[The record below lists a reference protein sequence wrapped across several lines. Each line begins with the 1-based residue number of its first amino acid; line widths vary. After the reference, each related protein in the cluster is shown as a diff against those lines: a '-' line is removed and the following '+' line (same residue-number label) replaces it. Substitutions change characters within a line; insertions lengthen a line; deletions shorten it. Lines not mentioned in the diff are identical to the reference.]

1 MTRRKMNDGYY
12 MPRLYDFLSC
22 LRDNNYREWFKANK
36 AEYDDLRAA
45 WIEDIDRM
53 IVLMGRWEPAIAMAN
68 SGKTASYRI
77 YRDTRFS
84 QDKTPFKTYFSASV
98 STRGRAPHYGGYYIE
113 AGPGSFGGNAD
124 TGLFGGMWCP
134 EPAVLKKIRKAI
146 VDNIEEFE
154 GIISA
159 PALQREFPGWCGS
172 SLKTVPKGYDR
183 NHPHICFVSRISVN
197 SIRAEPIFS
206 LTLRGLRRAPSCS
219 VYLSHLSTSS
229 IIRPRR
235 RFERAYPRVF

>member
-12 MPRLYDFLSC
+12 MPRLYDFLSR

-113 AGPGSFGGNAD
+113 AVPGRLAEMPIPGCSEACGVRNLPFS
-124 TGLFGGMWCP
+124 
-134 EPAVLKKIRKAI
+134 RK
-146 VDNIEEFE
+146 
-154 GIISA
+154 SA
-159 PALQREFPGWCGS
+159 RLS
-172 SLKTVPKGYDR
+172 ST
-183 NHPHICFVSRISVN
+183 I
-197 SIRAEPIFS
+197 
-206 LTLRGLRRAPSCS
+206 
-219 VYLSHLSTSS
+219 
-229 IIRPRR
+229 
-235 RFERAYPRVF
+235 

>member
-124 TGLFGGMWCP
+124 SGLFGGMWCP

-183 NHPHICFVSRISVN
+183 NHPQAHLLRLKDFGKFHPC
-197 SIRAEPIFS
+197 RADFFFDPAWPEKSAELFS
-206 LTLRGLRRAPSCS
+206 LLKPLIDFLNYSA
-219 VYLSHLSTSS
+219 
-229 IIRPRR
+229 
-235 RFERAYPRVF
+235 EEED